1 MTNKEIKQILASH
14 GVKSNKSGV
23 AMIQEHCKK
32 IVDDMG
38 KRLKKRNVK
47 VVRADNFEF
56 ALPDPFYHLK
66 QS

>member
-1 MTNKEIKQILASH
+1 MTNKEVKQILPSH
-14 GVKSNKSGV
+14 GIKSNKSGV

-32 IVDDMG
+32 MVDDMG

-56 ALPDPFYHLK
+56 SLPNPFK
-66 QS
+66 Q